1 MTGPDGRRI
10 PEKEGGGAGPPDP
23 DSRKTPERETFVSG
37 FGVVMTMIGAAVG
50 LGAVWRFPYMVGR
63 FGGAAFVLFYLAV
76 VLFVGIPAL
85 MTEWALGRHTGRG
98 PLGAYER
105 GGLPGGKGAGGFL
118 FAILLVAA
126 GYYGNVVGWVL
137 YHGLSEIASGLGLR
151 FDPAVILPPSEGT
164 SAASLLRQLAMTGV
178 VIFTCGLVIAK
189 GLRKGIERAS
199 KWIVPVVFVILLVLI
214 LRSVT
219 LEGAGEGL
227 RWYLGSFSLET
238 LTPSVMAAAMGM
250 AFFSMSLGGTFMVIY
265 GSYLGRHTAIPGNAL
280 TTSLGASLAGILAGL
295 AIFPAVF
302 SFGLEP
308 TSGPGLIF
316 ETLPRVFDSMPAG
329 WVFGFLFFIGLFGA
343 AFLSEVAAFEV
354 LVGGLVDNTKLGRRK
369 AVFFV
374 CSAVWILAIPPMV
387 NTRIFLPWDL
397 FFGSGM
403 QVLGSF
409 LAVVTAAW
417 FVRRAALLRELA
429 EGGSRPFPRLLYW
442 WIRLA
447 IPAAI
452 LLVGVN
458 WLLEL

>member
-1 MTGPDGRRI
+1 M
-10 PEKEGGGAGPPDP
+10 
-23 DSRKTPERETFVSG
+23 TPERETFVSG
-37 FGVVMTMIGAAVG
+37 FGAVMTMIGAAVG

-98 PLGAYER
+98 PLGAYEK
-105 GGLPGGKGAGGFL
+105 GSLPGGRAVGGFL

-137 YHGLSEIASGLGLR
+137 YHGLSEIAGGLGLR
-151 FDPAVILPPSEGT
+151 FDPAAILPPARGFAFS
-164 SAASLLRQLAMTGV
+164 SFVRQVVMTGV
-178 VIFTCGLVIAK
+178 VVSACGLVIAR
-189 GLRKGIERAS
+189 GLRRGIERAS
-199 KWIVPVVFVILLVLI
+199 RWIMPGVFAILLVLI
-214 LRSVT
+214 LRAVT

-227 RWYLGSFSLET
+227 RWYLGSFRLPS

-265 GSYLGRHTAIPGNAL
+265 GSYLRKDSPIPKNAL
-280 TTSLGASLAGILAGL
+280 MTSLGASLAGILAGL

-316 ETLPRVFDSMPAG
+316 ETLPRVFASMPAG
-329 WVFGFLFFIGLFGA
+329 WAFGFLFFIGLFGA
-343 AFLSEVAAFEV
+343 AYLSEVAAFEV
-354 LVGGLVDNTKLGRRK
+354 LVGGLVDNTRIGRRR
-369 AVFFV
+369 AVLLV
-374 CSAVWILAIPPMV
+374 GAAVWILALPPMI

-409 LAVVTAAW
+409 LAVMTAGW
-417 FVRRAALLRELA
+417 FVRRAELLRELG
-429 EGGSRPFPRLLYW
+429 EGSGRPFPRFIYW

-447 IPAAI
+447 VPAAI

-458 WLLEL
+458 WLLESL